1 MEGGGGWREE
11 WKHGVKKHVAL
22 VYGAHRTAAAII
34 VLPLRHAMSCRAAA
48 AAGILIVLDRR
59 LSGVI
64 CSS

>member
-1 MEGGGGWREE
+1 MEARCQ
-11 WKHGVKKHVAL
+11 KHVAL

-48 AAGILIVLDRR
+48 AAAGILIVLDRR

>member
-1 MEGGGGWREE
+1 MEARCQ
-11 WKHGVKKHVAL
+11 KHVAL